1 MITRGSLLLDGV
13 SAGDVFGYKDEQGN
27 LRSKQGLV
35 TIAEDKTAKSAVLV
49 AAITSAP
56 VGYVFADTKV
66 SAGDQHITGTVI
78 PVSVTVHLSAVT
90 GELTANALLSGEI
103 GHTQADDT
111 GVWGCDIHL
120 DADNTIYAW
129 AKLPLEF
136 SSTSAKMS
144 IDQKPDKPDPG
155 PNPEPDP
162 DPKPEPEP
170 EQPRDYTIF
179 ADAEAVPG
187 GYSNPSFFEFDASI
201 SGPEDLANIKLYAL
215 DTSTGEYVLKESTI
229 SGDNGNYS
237 LSASWDGGSAYEKFR
252 FQADTNDAN
261 GVLSVTID
269 RHEGVCLSGDTLITL
284 ADRTERRLDELTG
297 SELVLGGDLRPARI
311 LRLARGMWSPSH
323 TLYHF
328 DDETTIDEIH
338 EHRFYNVD
346 QGFWQKLKN
355 WRIGDHAKHLDGG
368 TPALVSVEPVAE
380 RAEMFGIW
388 VERGSY
394 WANRLLSGDASA
406 NRPLLANATVEQAI
420 DMAESLTEK
429 NLMEILGGG
438 LL

>member
-1 MITRGSLLLDGV
+1 MLLDGV

-35 TIAEDKTAKSAVLV
+35 TIAEDKTAKSAMLV
-49 AAITSAP
+49 AAITSTP
-56 VGYVFADTKV
+56 TGYVFDNTKV
-66 SAGDQHITGTVI
+66 TAGDQHITGTVI
-78 PVSVTVHLSAVT
+78 PVSVTVHLSAVP
-90 GELTANALLSGEI
+90 GELTANALPSGEI

-111 GVWGCDIHL
+111 GIWGCDIHL
-120 DADNTIYAW
+120 DADSIIYAW
-129 AKLPLEF
+129 ATVPLEF

-144 IDQKPDKPDPG
+144 IDQKPD
-155 PNPEPDP
+155 P
-162 DPKPEPEP
+162 DPKPDPD
-170 EQPRDYTIF
+170 QPRDYTIF
-179 ADAEAVPG
+179 ADAESVPG
-187 GYSNPSFFEFDASI
+187 GYANPSYFEFDASI
-201 SGPEDLANIKLYAL
+201 SGPEDLANIKLYAW
-215 DTSTGEYVLKESTI
+215 DTSAGEYVLKESTA

-252 FQADTNDAN
+252 IQADTNDAN
-261 GVLSVTID
+261 GALSVTIG
-269 RHEGVCLSGDTLITL
+269 RYEGVCLSGDTLITL
-284 ADRTERRLDELTG
+284 ADGTERRLDELTG
-297 SELVLGGDLRPARI
+297 SELVLGGDLRPAHI

-355 WRIGDHAKHLDGG
+355 WHIGDHAKHLDGG

>member
-1 MITRGSLLLDGV
+1 MLLDGV

-355 WRIGDHAKHLDGG
+355 WHIGDHAKHLDGG

>member
-1 MITRGSLLLDGV
+1 MLLDGV

-311 LRLARGMWSPSH
+311 LRLARGMWSPKH

-355 WRIGDHAKHLDGG
+355 WHIGDHAKHLDGG

>member
-1 MITRGSLLLDGV
+1 
-13 SAGDVFGYKDEQGN
+13 
-27 LRSKQGLV
+27 
-35 TIAEDKTAKSAVLV
+35 
-49 AAITSAP
+49 
-56 VGYVFADTKV
+56 
-66 SAGDQHITGTVI
+66 
-78 PVSVTVHLSAVT
+78 
-90 GELTANALLSGEI
+90 
-103 GHTQADDT
+103 
-111 GVWGCDIHL
+111 
-120 DADNTIYAW
+120 
-129 AKLPLEF
+129 
-136 SSTSAKMS
+136 MS
-144 IDQKPDKPDPG
+144 IDQKPD
-155 PNPEPDP
+155 P
-162 DPKPEPEP
+162 DPKPDPD
-170 EQPRDYTIF
+170 QPRDYTIF
-179 ADAEAVPG
+179 ADAESVPG
-187 GYSNPSFFEFDASI
+187 GYANPSYFEFDASI
-201 SGPEDLANIKLYAL
+201 SGPEDLANIKLYAW
-215 DTSTGEYVLKESTI
+215 DTSAGEYVLKESTA

-252 FQADTNDAN
+252 IQADTNDAN
-261 GVLSVTID
+261 GALSVTIG
-269 RHEGVCLSGDTLITL
+269 RYEGVCLSGDTLITI
-284 ADRTERRLDELTG
+284 ADGTERRLDELTG
-297 SELVLGGDLRPARI
+297 SELVLGGDLRPAHI

-355 WRIGDHAKHLDGG
+355 WHIGDHAKHLDGG